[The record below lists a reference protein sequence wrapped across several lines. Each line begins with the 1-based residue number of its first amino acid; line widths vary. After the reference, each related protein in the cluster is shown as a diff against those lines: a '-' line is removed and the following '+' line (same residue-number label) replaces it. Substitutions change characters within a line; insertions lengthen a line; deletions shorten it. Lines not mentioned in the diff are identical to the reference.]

1 MALGEI
7 LKNARVQ
14 RGLATSDVAENTHL
28 LVQVVEDLEREDFRR
43 VAAPIYGRGF
53 IKLYAEL
60 LELDPEPLIRDFMD
74 LYTGSRTPAVRT
86 KKVET
91 QDEAASEPV
100 PVTRTVSGPAPLS
113 PQRQAM
119 QPRPAV
125 RPLSVPRPGAFEE
138 AVHPPAPARER
149 PAVGAPDAGLG
160 SFAEKTFEKPET
172 LPHEHEPES
181 GIGLV
186 VESEAGA
193 AESDEP
199 DLFRP
204 QPVRRKSYAD
214 ATAEEEEPSED
225 GPRAARKPRL
235 PIFKIGG
242 RMEEKQGHAE
252 QDEASHARRRARI
265 QLFVDGGTKLKD
277 GVESRLTSALPHKQ
291 MVILGGVG
299 VAALV
304 FMAVGI
310 HYLFKMT
317 GTNVKETAGVIVK
330 NVAPPPDQY
339 VD

>member
-14 RGLATSDVAENTHL
+14 RGLTPSDVAENTHL
-28 LVQVVEDLEREDFRR
+28 MVQVVEDLEREDFRR

-74 LYTGSRTPAVRT
+74 LYTGGRAPAVRT
-86 KKVET
+86 KKVESPVEPAT
-91 QDEAASEPV
+91 DPV

-113 PQRQAM
+113 PQRQAV

-125 RPLSVPRPGAFEE
+125 RPLSVPQPVAQEAASDQPEE
-138 AVHPPAPARER
+138 ARER
-149 PAVGAPDAGLG
+149 PAVTVPGPVPVLQE
-160 SFAEKTFEKPET
+160 EKAFEE
-172 LPHEHEPES
+172 EPEPLQQAS
-181 GIGLV
+181 EGGVGLV
-186 VESEAGA
+186 VESEDVAG
-193 AESDEP
+193 ESDEP

-204 QPVRRKSYAD
+204 QSLRRKPRAEV
-214 ATAEEEEPSED
+214 TAEEDELSQEEP
-225 GPRAARKPRL
+225 RARKPKL

-242 RMEEKQGHAE
+242 RMAEEPQGHAE

-265 QLFVDGGTKLKD
+265 QAFVDGVTKLKE
-277 GVESRLTSALPHKQ
+277 GVERKLPSTLPQKQ
-291 MVILGGVG
+291 LVALGGLG

-310 HYLFKMT
+310 HFLFKMT
-317 GTNVKETAGVIVK
+317 GSNVKETAGAIVK
-330 NVAPPPDQY
+330 TVAPPPDLY

>member
-14 RGLATSDVAENTHL
+14 RGLTPSDVAENTHL
-28 LVQVVEDLEREDFRR
+28 MVQIVEDLEREDFRR

-60 LELDPEPLIRDFMD
+60 LELDPEPLVRDFMD
-74 LYTGSRTPAVRT
+74 LYAGSRAPAVRT

-91 QDEAASEPV
+91 QGEPAPE
-100 PVTRTVSGPAPLS
+100 PVTRTVSGPAPMS
-113 PQRQAM
+113 PQRQAV

-125 RPLSVPRPGAFEE
+125 RPLSVPQPAAAEETARPEFIREPLVVGVTAPV
-138 AVHPPAPARER
+138 AVPQA
-149 PAVGAPDAGLG
+149 
-160 SFAEKTFEKPET
+160 
-172 LPHEHEPES
+172 EHEAEPPEPEPLPQAQSPES
-181 GIGLV
+181 GLGLV
-186 VESEAGA
+186 VASETEF

-204 QPVRRKSYAD
+204 QPPRRKSYAD
-214 ATAEEEEPSED
+214 VSADEEGQAED
-225 GPRAARKPRL
+225 APRAARKPRL

-242 RMEEKQGHAE
+242 RMDETREPAE

-265 QLFVDGGTKLKD
+265 QAFVDGVTKLKE
-277 GVESRLTSALPHKQ
+277 GVESKLPSTLPQKQ
-291 MVILGGVG
+291 MVALGGAG

-310 HYLFKMT
+310 HFLFKMT
-317 GTNVKETAGVIVK
+317 GTNVKESPGAIVRA
-330 NVAPPPDQY
+330 VAPVPDLY